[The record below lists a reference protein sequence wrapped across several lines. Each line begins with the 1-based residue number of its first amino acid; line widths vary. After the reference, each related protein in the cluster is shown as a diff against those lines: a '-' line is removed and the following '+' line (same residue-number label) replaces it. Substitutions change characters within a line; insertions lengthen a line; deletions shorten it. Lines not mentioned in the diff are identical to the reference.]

1 MSYLPHAAPAPAPVR
16 ARALDMDNG
25 LDSAG
30 AYAHRVFLI
39 RVFQRASPYL
49 TLTAYILTRARSCR
63 DRRRTIRPWCVS
75 PLNTRASLTVSRS
88 AHA

>member
-16 ARALDMDNG
+16 ARALEMDNG

-49 TLTAYILTRARSCR
+49 TLTRAHTHP
-63 DRRRTIRPWCVS
+63 RTYS
-75 PLNTRASLTVSRS
+75 P
-88 AHA
+88 AHAVAATVAALYDHGASPH